1 MLIGENKIGNLGI
14 APALVYAIFQV
25 AVLAISAGKS
35 YYDSLQEARKQQ
47 REQRY
52 LDSQELVQLA
62 TLFQQK
68 YPSISYSDWFD
79 YVKLTNIIYPA
90 TSNGGDGTLP
100 PPLKPNTNYWMY
112 VAIFVAI
119 LVVTKK

>member
-52 LDSQELVQLA
+52 LNDLELKQLA
-62 TLFQQK
+62 ELLVNK
-68 YPSISYSDWFD
+68 YPAVSYSEWLD
-79 YVKLTNIIYPA
+79 YVRATNQVYPPA
-90 TSNGGDGTLP
+90 TNGGNIP
-100 PPLKPNTNYWMY
+100 VAKSEQSYWIY
-112 VAIFVAI
+112 LVAFLAI
-119 LVVTKK
+119 MLVTRK

>member
-25 AVLAISAGKS
+25 VVLAIGAGKS

-52 LDSQELVQLA
+52 LNDLELKQLA
-62 TLFQQK
+62 ELLVNK
-68 YPSISYSDWFD
+68 YPAVSYSEWLD
-79 YVKLTNIIYPA
+79 YVRATNQVYPVI
-90 TSNGGDGTLP
+90 NGGNI
-100 PPLKPNTNYWMY
+100 PNIPEPKLEQSYWIY
-112 VAIFVAI
+112 LVAFLAI
-119 LVVTKK
+119 MLVTRK